1 MSRVRVPRSIRGRL
15 TLLFVLITGAAI
27 AGMYLYVVPRLES
40 RLVAGKLEGLEA
52 SLGRYG
58 GDVARAATSDA
69 TTDEVGAR
77 VREAAASAAARV
89 ALLRVNRSGGRV
101 RTEIVADS
109 AGRDNPGDIEYPSA
123 LAAAR
128 RGQVVRTTEA
138 TGSGRWAEAA
148 RPIRATGGRTSA
160 VVVLAAPLADVQ
172 RDVDVVSRQIL
183 VAGAIALLFALLA
196 GYVVARALS
205 DRIRRLERAAES
217 IAAGDFDRPIP
228 VDSDDEL
235 GQLTKAFNDM
245 QRQLA
250 QVDRAR
256 KSFIA
261 TASHELR
268 TPIFSLGG
276 FVELLEDEDLD
287 EEDRRRF
294 VDQLG
299 EQVERLRKL
308 SVDLLDLSKLE
319 SGSLELRPEPVDVP
333 ELVRA
338 VAAEF
343 EPALAR
349 HDSHLSLR
357 LGAGG
362 TEAVCDPVRIAQ
374 VLRILIDNALTH
386 TVPGTD
392 ISVTTQRQDG
402 HMRLAVRDAGDGLPH
417 GDLERIFD
425 PFVTSNGA
433 QGSGLGLAIAREL
446 AGAMRGRLDV
456 ESRPGRTTFSLEVPA

>member
-1 MSRVRVPRSIRGRL
+1 VRRPRSIRGRL
-15 TLLFVLITGAAI
+15 TLLIVLITGAAI
-27 AGMYLYVVPRLES
+27 AGVYLYVVPRLES
-40 RLVAGKLEGLEA
+40 RLVAGKIDALTA
-52 SLGRYG
+52 SLDRYG
-58 GDVARAATSDA
+58 GDVGRAAVSDA
-69 TTDEVGAR
+69 TEAEVRAR
-77 VREAAASAAARV
+77 VREAASASTARA
-89 ALLRVNRSGGRV
+89 ALLRVNSSGGRL
-101 RTEIVADS
+101 RTEVVADT
-109 AGRDNPGDIEYPSA
+109 AGPDAPGDITFTSA
-123 LAAAR
+123 LRAAR
-128 RGQVVRTTEA
+128 QGRIVTTTES
-138 TGSGRWAEAA
+138 TGNGRWAEVA
-148 RPIRATGGRTSA
+148 RPIRANGGRTAA
-160 VVVLAAPLADVQ
+160 VVVLATPLSDVQ
-172 RDVDVVSRQIL
+172 RDVDVVGRQIL
-183 VAGAIALLFALLA
+183 VAGAIALLFAALA
-196 GYVVARALS
+196 GYLVARALS
-205 DRIRRLERAAES
+205 GRIKRLEVAAES

-228 VDSDDEL
+228 PETEDEL
-235 GQLTKAFNDM
+235 GELTQAFNDM
-245 QRQLA
+245 QRRLE

-287 EEDRRRF
+287 PEDRRRF

-308 SVDLLDLSKLE
+308 AVDLLDLSKLE

-349 HDSHLSLR
+349 HDSNLALR

-374 VLRILIDNALTH
+374 ILRILIDNALTH
-386 TVPGTD
+386 TTPGTD
-392 ISVTTQRQDG
+392 LSVTTQRQNG
-402 HMRLAVRDAGDGLPH
+402 HMRLAVRDEGDGLPH
-417 GDLERIFD
+417 ADLERIFD

-446 AGAMRGRLDV
+446 AGAMNGKLDV